1 MNKSERCVK
10 LVILDG
16 WGYSPAW
23 GGNAISEA
31 RTPNFD
37 WAWRKYPHTTLEAS
51 GQFVGLP
58 GDEMGNSEV
67 GHMTL
72 GAGRIIPQ
80 DVSRINGAVEDRSFF
95 SNEQILN
102 AIKHQEEEKSKFQI
116 IGLLSDGGI
125 HSHINHF
132 YALLEMLK
140 KEDVSNVYL
149 HLITD
154 GRDSPPSSA
163 QTFVSKLIEKIED
176 LGMKENVKV
185 ASVSGRYYAM
195 DRDNN
200 LERTNLAYQA
210 MVSGRGNKSNSA
222 LKAIGKSYRGG
233 KTDQYIRPTVIN
245 QQGVVEDGDSVVFL
259 NFRSDR
265 ARQLTSFFIDPDLK
279 YDREKFLKE
288 LFFVSMVPY
297 KTYDQHLPYRSAFPT
312 KKIGNPLA
320 KLIDQAGMR
329 QFHIAET
336 EKYAHVTYFFNGM
349 IEEPYKNEDRVLI
362 PSPKVET
369 YDQKPEMNA
378 KKVCDELL
386 KAEKSGKY
394 RFTLANFANPDMVG
408 HTGKI
413 DAVIK
418 AVEFVDKQLGRIL
431 ENIGENE
438 TILVTAD
445 HGNAEEMI
453 DRKTG
458 QPHTEHTNNQVP
470 FILVNHSEKALK
482 SGGSIAGVANIIIN
496 ELGLD
501 MPSEIKDEHFYINNN
516 NHHG

>member
-1 MNKSERCVK
+1 MNKEERCVK

-16 WGYSPAW
+16 WGHSPAW

-51 GQFVGLP
+51 GKYVGLP

-80 DVSRINGAVEDRSFF
+80 DISKINRAIKNRSFF
-95 SNEQILN
+95 ENQQILD
-102 AIKHQEEEKSKFQI
+102 AIKHQKEKNSKFQI
-116 IGLLSDGGI
+116 IGLLSNGGI

-132 YALLEMLK
+132 YALFEMLK
-140 KEDVSNVYL
+140 NENVDNIYL

-154 GRDSPPSSA
+154 GRDSPPTSA
-163 QTFVSKLIEKIED
+163 QTFVSKLINKIED
-176 LGMKENVKV
+176 LDINDRVKI
-185 ASVSGRYYAM
+185 ASISGRYYGM

-210 MVSGRGNKSNSA
+210 MVSGRGKKNKTA
-222 LKAIGKSYRGG
+222 LKAISKSYRGG
-233 KTDQYIRPTVIN
+233 VTDQYIRPTVIN
-245 QQGVVEDGDSVVFL
+245 QKGVVEDEDSIVFL

-279 YDREKFLKE
+279 YNREKFLKE

-297 KTYDQHLPYRSAFPT
+297 QTYDQYLPYRSAFPT
-312 KKIGNPLA
+312 KKIKKPLV
-320 KLIDQAGMR
+320 KLIDEAGMR

-336 EKYAHVTYFFNGM
+336 EKYAHITYFFNGM
-349 IEEPYKNEDRVLI
+349 VEKPYKNEDRVLI
-362 PSPKVET
+362 PSPKVDT

-378 KKVCDELL
+378 KKVCDGLL

-394 RFTLANFANPDMVG
+394 RFTLVNFANPDMVG
-408 HTGKI
+408 HTGNMK
-413 DAVIK
+413 AVIK
-418 AVEFVDKQLGRIL
+418 AVETVDKQLGRIL
-431 ENIGENE
+431 ENIGQNE
-438 TILVTAD
+438 TILITAD

-470 FILVNHSEKALK
+470 FILFNHSIQDLK

-496 ELGLD
+496 ELGLGI
-501 MPSEIKDEHFYINNN
+501 PKEIEDKNFFSN
-516 NHHG
+516 